1 MKTCDCTFVSLII
14 SLSHTIFHVSD
25 LVTASRLLEEKEK
38 KNSFDFYPI
47 YCVNV
52 PNSFGIR
59 LNVQEEITVRSI
71 MQQTNVVREER
82 ALESFQFQKCIFFS
96 SLSFAKKASKP
107 NLFRRLK
114 TGRYLF
120 FFLHLDGQRC
130 LPSGARRDGTVEQ
143 IVFFSFYNKRGRKE
157 MKYTNLYCRNW
168 IAQSKL

>member
-59 LNVQEEITVRSI
+59 LKVQEEITVRSI

-82 ALESFQFQKCIFFS
+82 ALESFQFQKCIFFPL
-96 SLSFAKKASKP
+96 SLSQKKLP
-107 NLFRRLK
+107 NPIYSA
-114 TGRYLF
+114 G
-120 FFLHLDGQRC
+120 
-130 LPSGARRDGTVEQ
+130 
-143 IVFFSFYNKRGRKE
+143 
-157 MKYTNLYCRNW
+157 
-168 IAQSKL
+168 

>member
-59 LNVQEEITVRSI
+59 LNVQEETTVRSI

-82 ALESFQFQKCIFFS
+82 ALESFQFQKCIFF
-96 SLSFAKKASKP
+96 LF
-107 NLFRRLK
+107 LFRKKSFQTQFIPPAK

-120 FFLHLDGQRC
+120 FFCIWMDKDVCRQVRVVMELWNK
-130 LPSGARRDGTVEQ
+130 SF
-143 IVFFSFYNKRGRKE
+143 FFSFYNKRGRKE

>member
-120 FFLHLDGQRC
+120 FFCIWMDKDVCRQVRVVMELWNK
-130 LPSGARRDGTVEQ
+130 S
-143 IVFFSFYNKRGRKE
+143 FFFLFTIKEEEKR
-157 MKYTNLYCRNW
+157 
-168 IAQSKL
+168 